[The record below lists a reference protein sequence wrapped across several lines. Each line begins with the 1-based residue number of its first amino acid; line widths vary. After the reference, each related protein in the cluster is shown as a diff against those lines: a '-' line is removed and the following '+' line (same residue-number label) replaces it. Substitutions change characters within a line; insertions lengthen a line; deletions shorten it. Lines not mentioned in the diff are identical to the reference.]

1 MEVMVIINKF
11 FALQLSECESCFIFV
26 EGLVLVELI
35 AIGRSHDI
43 SVQVLFGHEKFSI
56 THQVVLRET
65 GAIVEAILLVS
76 SQTFLVEAD
85 TAARRAI
92 APVALV
98 LTLWALNGSA
108 EVCGQFTMFVV
119 RCGVHQGLF
128 AVSPAESVQMQIILR
143 DSLGVKAS

>member
-76 SQTFLVEAD
+76 SQTFLIEAN
-85 TAARRAI
+85 TATRRAI

-98 LTLWALNGSA
+98 LCLWALNGSA

-119 RCGVHQGLF
+119 RCGIH
-128 AVSPAESVQMQIILR
+128 
-143 DSLGVKAS
+143 

>member
-76 SQTFLVEAD
+76 SQTFLIKAN
-85 TAARRAI
+85 TATRRAI

-98 LTLWALNGSA
+98 LCLWALNGSA

-119 RCGVHQGLF
+119 RCGVHQCLF